1 MKTFRNILI
10 PGSLALLMSVGTA
23 MAQDGAYMTPS
34 KAEQIRKEQAQAQK
48 EREAKL
54 AERRAQQQAEY
65 DRILKEQDEVSDW
78 YNRRDMTVTVEE
90 MQRNLERM
98 DGKDSLSANQGGKY
112 SRLLRE
118 FNGET
123 VVLDNVDKVYV
134 LNDMD
139 YDPWTRSYYGY
150 DNRSGVN
157 ITINTNPYGYYGYGR
172 PYYGGYYGRPYYGGY
187 YGGWYDPWYYDAWTW
202 RSPYFYRNWYPGSY
216 YYGGWYDPWYDPF
229 YYGIGFG
236 AFSYGWGWGYPYRG
250 YGYYGSY
257 WNGYYDGAYYA
268 NRNIRYNSNGRRS
281 GRYVNGGVART
292 YNNTVTRTRADYGR
306 QLGVTPNAVR
316 TRAAS
321 ANTVY
326 RNYSPNYNSRNNSV
340 NNRWNNNT
348 VTRTYSPS
356 RSTYS
361 TPSRSTYSS
370 PSRSSGSTSRSSGG
384 NSRSRR

>member
-216 YYGGWYDPWYDPF
+216 YYGGCYDPWYDPF
-229 YYGIGFG
+229 YFGIGFG
-236 AFSYGWGWGYPYRG
+236 AFSYGW
-250 YGYYGSY
+250 
-257 WNGYYDGAYYA
+257 
-268 NRNIRYNSNGRRS
+268 
-281 GRYVNGGVART
+281 
-292 YNNTVTRTRADYGR
+292 
-306 QLGVTPNAVR
+306 
-316 TRAAS
+316 
-321 ANTVY
+321 
-326 RNYSPNYNSRNNSV
+326 
-340 NNRWNNNT
+340 
-348 VTRTYSPS
+348 
-356 RSTYS
+356 
-361 TPSRSTYSS
+361 
-370 PSRSSGSTSRSSGG
+370 
-384 NSRSRR
+384 